1 MLWQSLPVNDVL
13 ASVPAISFDEAAELL
28 GISVGKVRRL
38 VEEHSLISFRRGVDK
53 VIPAETIVD
62 GEPLHSLRG
71 TIVLLLDCGVSLQ
84 EGIEWLYQPNDLLGE
99 TPMASLLAGH
109 KSPVRRAAQMLAQ

>member
-1 MLWQSLPVNDVL
+1 MWHSYLVSDVFS
-13 ASVPAISFDEAAELL
+13 SVEFIDYDRAGELL

-38 VEEHSLISFRRGVDK
+38 VEEHSLISIKRGSERL
-53 VIPAETIVD
+53 IPADIIVD

-71 TIVLLLDCGVSLQ
+71 TIMLLLDCGISLMD
-84 EGIEWLYQPNDLLGE
+84 GIEWLYTENDILE
-99 TPMASLLAGH
+99 TTPMASLLAGH

>member
-1 MLWQSLPVNDVL
+1 MNDVL
-13 ASVPAISFDEAAELL
+13 AKVPVFSYDEAAQKL
-28 GISVGKVRRL
+28 GISIGKVRRL
-38 VEEHSLISFRRGVDK
+38 VEEHSLISFRRGNDK

-71 TIVLLLDCGVSLQ
+71 TILLLIDCGVPLE
-84 EGIEWLYQPNDLLGE
+84 EGITWLYQENELLGS
-99 TPMASLLAGH
+99 TPMAALLAGH

>member
-1 MLWQSLPVNDVL
+1 VNDVL
-13 ASVPAISFDEAAELL
+13 SGVPVISFDRAAELL

-38 VEEHSLISFRRGVDK
+38 VEEHTLVSFKRDGAK
-53 VIPAETIVD
+53 VIPADAIVE

-71 TIVLLLDCGVSLQ
+71 TIMLLLDCGISLD
-84 EGIEWLYQPNDLLGE
+84 ESIVWLFEENEILGG